1 MQITST
7 TAMPASSSAWG
18 QSTDQ
23 AQATAMT
30 DLASA
35 LGIPVGESGEG
46 QSQSSEE
53 SEFGGA
59 MAMAEML
66 ASSAKAAPKADPSL
80 GLSPLGQKQSSKG
93 SSGQTSEGPSAQA
106 TGKIDKNI
114 PRGVGG
120 GEEQG
125 SLIQRMAVSSNTG
138 AEIAGLKPW
147 SKDWVME
154 GGLNRHP
161 AQKTLVQGEARGGTA
176 DALTQLA
183 NLAQLMGTAS
193 TNQASESALNPETK
207 MSRVKGAQAQMQA
220 RGQAQE
226 QASTQATDM
235 TMGQMI
241 EAASSEAPRQ
251 GASRNPAPVK
261 KALSGDDFLSLRQSV
276 SETESSAQSAG
287 KTLKVV
293 PGGLAGGLAGG
304 LQGQV
309 TDRPQ
314 MEPALVSGP
323 KERPSKAGLSTSIGN
338 DTLGLIHPEM
348 NGKAAALGAS
358 ALPFEAAMG
367 SVKLD
372 GSVVPGSMQ
381 RNRLSSE
388 SVLGVSQNIR
398 NLSANGG
405 GEIRIRLK
413 PDHLGEIHLRVSSS
427 GKAGNEIGLQIQ
439 ASDER
444 AKKILEESISSL
456 KDSLSGQN
464 LNLSKV
470 EVQVSQALSASNGSS
485 AGQFD
490 SQSNP
495 QNPFNQDLGA
505 SMDQSGGRQFD
516 RGAERGESG
525 RPEGLRSSASKAFAS
540 GQSRTSSRAS
550 NEAGRIDVMA

>member
-35 LGIPVGESGEG
+35 LGVPVGESGEG

-66 ASSAKAAPKADPSL
+66 ASSAKAAPKSDPRM
-80 GLSPLGQKQSSKG
+80 GLSAMGEKHASK
-93 SSGQTSEGPSAQA
+93 GPSAQA

-161 AQKTLVQGEARGGTA
+161 AQKTLVQGETRGGAA

-183 NLAQLMGTAS
+183 NLAQLMGAAS
-193 TNQASESALNPETK
+193 TEQTSESALNPNVKANETQGTE
-207 MSRVKGAQAQMQA
+207 VQGQAQAQAPMQA
-220 RGQAQE
+220 
-226 QASTQATDM
+226 QASDWKTIP
-235 TMGQMI
+235 MGQMI
-241 EAASSEAPRQ
+241 EAASGEAPRQ

-276 SETESSAQSAG
+276 SDPESSVQSAG
-287 KTLKVV
+287 KNLKVLPV
-293 PGGLAGGLAGG
+293 GVA
-304 LQGQV
+304 
-309 TDRPQ
+309 DRPQ
-314 MEPALVSGP
+314 VGPALVSGP
-323 KERPSKAGLSTSIGN
+323 KERPSKSGLSTSIGN

-348 NGKAAALGAS
+348 NGKAGVLGAS

-398 NLSANGG
+398 NLSVNGG

-413 PDHLGEIHLRVSSS
+413 PDHLGELHLKVSSS

-464 LNLSKV
+464 LNLSKI

-490 SQSNP
+490 SQSNS

-525 RPEGLRSSASKAFAS
+525 RPEGLRSSASKAFSS
-540 GQSRTSSRAS
+540 GQSRAGSRAS
-550 NEAGRIDVMA
+550 SEAGRIDVMA